1 MGHCV
6 HLLASM
12 AHFRTADIKIRI
24 KAEVREQLA
33 AEAKARDLA
42 ISDIVREAL
51 REYLRQRTFTVE
63 VDAQSQAVGQ

>member
-6 HLLASM
+6 HLLAVM
-12 AHFRTADIKIRI
+12 AHNRTSDIKIRVR
-24 KAEVREQLA
+24 AEVRDRLE

-51 REYLRQRTFTVE
+51 REYLRPKTVSIE
-63 VDAQSQAVGQ
+63 VDAQAQAVSQ